1 MIQPIFKGN
10 CVASITPF
18 DENGQIDYKAYGKL
32 IEFQIINKTEAFLTL
47 GTTGEPSVLSD
58 EEKRELIKFVVK
70 KVNKRIKVIVGT
82 GGSNTEKVIADSLYA
97 QSCGADALLIV
108 TPYYNKCTQNG
119 LIAHYTKIAD
129 SVNIPIIAYNVPLRT
144 GLNMLP
150 KTFAKIAEHKNIKA
164 IKEACGN
171 IEQICELMALV
182 GDKAAVY
189 SGDDALTYP
198 MMCLGALGVISVA
211 ANILPLKVSE
221 LCSLAIN
228 KKYDQALVLHNKLF
242 PLIKAL
248 FIEVSPIPVKAAAE
262 QLGLCKNILRLPL
275 TKIEPKNLEIVKEQL
290 KLFTEGGK

>member
-1 MIQPIFKGN
+1 MNTIFKGS

-18 DENGQIDYKAYGKL
+18 DENGKIDYKAYGKL
-32 IEFQIINKTEAFLTL
+32 IEFQIACKTSAFLTL

-58 EEKRELIKFVVK
+58 EEKRELIKFVVN

-82 GGSNTEKVIADSLYA
+82 GGNNTEKVIADSLYA
-97 QSCGADALLIV
+97 QNCGADALLIV

-129 SVNIPIIAYNVPLRT
+129 AVNIPIIVYNVPSRT

-150 KTFAKIAEHKNIKA
+150 KTFSKMAEHKNIVG

-171 IEQICELMALV
+171 FEQICELLSLV

-189 SGDDALTYP
+189 SGDDALTFP
-198 MMCLGALGVISVA
+198 MICLGAQGVISAA

-221 LCSLAIN
+221 LCSLTLN
-228 KKYDQALVLHNKLF
+228 KKYDEAKKLHNKFF

-248 FIEVSPIPVKAAAE
+248 FLEVSPIPIKAAAE
-262 QLGLCKNILRLPL
+262 QAGLCKNILRLPL
-275 TKIEPKNLEIVKEQL
+275 TPIEPKNLEILKE
-290 KLFTEGGK
+290 KLNIFTKGD

>member
-1 MIQPIFKGN
+1 MNTIFKGS

-18 DENGQIDYKAYGKL
+18 NENGQIDYNAYGKL
-32 IEFQIINKTEAFLTL
+32 IEFQITGKTSAFLTL

-58 EEKRELIKFVVK
+58 EEKRELIRFVIK

-97 QSCGADALLIV
+97 QNCGADALLIV

-129 SVNIPIIAYNVPLRT
+129 SVNIPIIAYNVPSRT

-150 KTFAKIAEHKNIKA
+150 KTFSKMAEHKNIAA

-171 IEQICELMALV
+171 IEQISELISLV
-182 GDKAAVY
+182 EDKAVVY

-198 MMCLGALGVISVA
+198 IMCLGAIGVISVA
-211 ANILPLKVSE
+211 ANIFPNEVSN
-221 LCSLAIN
+221 LCSLALN
-228 KKYDQALVLHNKLF
+228 KKYDEALKLHNKF
-242 PLIKAL
+242 SPLIKAL
-248 FIEVSPIPVKAAAE
+248 FTEVSPIPVKAAAE
-262 QLGLCKNILRLPL
+262 QMNLCKNILRLPL
-275 TKIEPKNLEIVKEQL
+275 TSIEPQNLEILKDQL
-290 KLFTEGGK
+290 KIFNSTK